1 VKELGYLGPAIRDHE
16 HFSGAA
22 QVEQWTVNP
31 KIAPET
37 AYFRV
42 VHVAQNPVNEG
53 AACFIN
59 NGSATRYVSRFCS
72 DVSPTIGTHP

>member
-22 QVEQWTVNP
+22 QVEQWIVNP
-31 KIAPET
+31 QIAPET

-42 VHVAQNPVNEG
+42 VHH
-53 AACFIN
+53 
-59 NGSATRYVSRFCS
+59 
-72 DVSPTIGTHP
+72 SPTIGLCGLNEHLEVDLFAKKFGRNEL